1 MAEEG
6 DGTSKAVRAYF
17 SDFII
22 DFLASLIPGV
32 LFSAGFWLSFMIP
45 ISVSLNLLNNCP
57 STGDILCQLPGVEGS
72 ITAVGTTI
80 ATILFLTISFIIGTI
95 VSRLTPKTV
104 DYQSVGRLSQ
114 SDRDAGPSR
123 QKSLDKNK
131 VEFPYLDLK
140 SYLDE
145 RGLSYLS
152 SKIEWTWETPNRR
165 TKHFI
170 NALKVR
176 ILASSPSSYLML
188 SRNEAHVRLSCSTW
202 YVCRSIQYL
211 SIVGSLIILLALL
224 LLYNRGAKDY
234 EILHAALL
242 LFIPVATGLGFWIAK
257 YFIETSFHYQ
267 RTREILHILELAH
280 WLELTGVA
288 PQIFFGL
295 IEPPNPAGPDDRT
308 GAAEG
313 HVPAPATS

>member
-1 MAEEG
+1 MADDS
-6 DGTSKAVRAYF
+6 DGASKAVRAYF
-17 SDFII
+17 SDFIV

-32 LFSAGFWLSFMIP
+32 VFSAGFWLSFMIP
-45 ISVSLNLLNNCP
+45 IFMSLSLLNKCP
-57 STGDILCQLPGVEGS
+57 SQDNILCQTPD
-72 ITAVGTTI
+72 ITAIGTTI
-80 ATILFLTISFIIGTI
+80 ATIVFLTISFIIGTI

-104 DYQSVGRLSQ
+104 DYQSVGRLSE
-114 SDRDAGPSR
+114 SDRNSGPSR
-123 QKSLDKNK
+123 QQSLDENK
-131 VEFPYLDLK
+131 VEFPYYDLK
-140 SYLDE
+140 AYLDQ
-145 RGLSYLS
+145 RGLAYLS
-152 SKIEWTWETPNRR
+152 SKIEWTYDAPTRR

-211 SIVGSLIILLALL
+211 SIAGALIITLALL
-224 LLYNRGAKDY
+224 LLYNRGADKF
-234 EILHAALL
+234 EIFRAALL
-242 LFIPVATGLGFWIAK
+242 LFVPVVTGSGFWIAK

-295 IEPPNPAGPDDRT
+295 SEPKPAVVET
-308 GAAEG
+308 G
-313 HVPAPATS
+313 